1 MTRRGSCLAALLA
14 ILIGAASP
22 AAAASP
28 SAAKKD
34 AVAGVDALSSDM
46 IDLSRQVWGFAETA
60 LRETRSSRV
69 LSDYAEA
76 HGFEVERGVAGMPT
90 AFIARYGS
98 GRPVIG
104 IVGEF
109 DALPGLSQKAQ
120 PEKEALEP
128 GAPGHGCGHNLF
140 GAASLGAALAVKNL
154 IEKGELKGT
163 IIFFGTPAEEAVGG
177 KSYMVREGLFRSVDA
192 VLAWHPDTQVSA
204 ETDSSQAMVDL
215 KIEFFGKAAHAAFDP
230 WNGRSALDGLEIFT
244 NALNMMREHVKPSV
258 RMHYVI
264 TDGGQ
269 VPNVVPEHAAL
280 WCWLRD
286 SKHEGVDELLE
297 RARKI
302 AEGAALAAGVTSKL
316 SVQGGSPEMLPNM
329 TGSRVLQQNL
339 EWLGPVPF
347 SADEVAF
354 AKNLQAEAGVEPKG
368 LDAAVQPFDD
378 DPGEPEGGSTDVA
391 DVSWTVPTIHLTVAT
406 APAGVPWHS
415 WAVVAASG
423 SPVGQRGMVYAA
435 KALAATMVDYFQQ
448 PETLKAMREEF
459 EASTKG
465 RPYKAYIPAGIP
477 SPPGR

>member
-1 MTRRGSCLAALLA
+1 MSRPKVAMLAVCVLL
-14 ILIGAASP
+14 LGAAAPQSP
-22 AAAASP
+22 A
-28 SAAKKD
+28 KRE
-34 AVAGVDALSSDM
+34 AVAGVEALSADM

-60 LRETRSSRV
+60 LRESRSSRV
-69 LSDYAEA
+69 LADYAEA
-76 HGFEVERGVAGMPT
+76 HGLKVERGVAGMPT
-90 AFIARYGS
+90 AFTASFGS

-120 PEKEALEP
+120 PEKEALEA

-140 GAASLGAALAVKNL
+140 GAASLAAAVAVKDL
-154 IEKGELKGT
+154 IAKGDLKGKV
-163 IIFFGTPAEEAVGG
+163 IFFGTPAEEAVGG
-177 KSYMVREGLFRSVDA
+177 KSYMIREGLFAGVDA
-192 VLAWHPDTQVSA
+192 VLAWHPDTEVSA

-215 KIEFFGKAAHAAFDP
+215 RIEFTGRAAHAAFDP

-244 NALNMMREHVKPSV
+244 HALNLMREHVKPSV

-264 TDGGQ
+264 ADGGM

-286 SKHEGVDELLE
+286 SKHEGVDDLLE

-302 AEGAALAAGVTSKL
+302 AEGAALAAGVESRVI
-316 SVQGGSPEMLPNM
+316 VQGGSPEMLPNM
-329 TGSRVLQQNL
+329 TGSRVLQKNL
-339 EWLGPVPF
+339 EWLGRIEFTP
-347 SADEVAF
+347 DEIAF
-354 AKNLQAEAGVEPKG
+354 ARKLQAEAGVAQTG
-368 LDAAVQPFDD
+368 MDAGVQPFEEE
-378 DPGEPEGGSTDVA
+378 PGEPEGGSTDVA
-391 DVSWTVPTIHLTVAT
+391 DVSWNVPTIHLTVAT

-423 SPVGQRGMVYAA
+423 SPVGQRGMIYAA

-465 RPYKAYIPAGIP
+465 RPYKAYIPAG
-477 SPPGR
+477 PPPVRED